1 MNKRIFAFVLGLAVL
16 GGCQGKISP
25 EQVKQTLI
33 GQEKR
38 IGMLQSLGGAF
49 VSNKATHL
57 LRMDDGRTV
66 YLRSDV
72 LDLKNEKYIGNEV
85 EVMGGITRT
94 TDGNQTMLV
103 ESIDLIDPE
112 AASAEEVPEW
122 VDYVSENLG
131 ISLKYRSDYL
141 LKELAGNIVVQPKPV
156 EKNDDS
162 GLKMEND
169 RKSLAEISF
178 SLLSRAEDFDLAK
191 EMGINSWENSDVL
204 AGGYNRSKV
213 TQKAID
219 AFKKTMNGGKEIV
232 YYLKNSDGSYKI
244 SFKAGETQEDFVS
257 DQNMFYDIL
266 ASVDFGEASG
276 QVGLD
281 SKETEVAVVEAH
293 KDDVKSIDSN
303 DDLSGFSTFTSDS
316 QKFSIQYPKSYYFG
330 VAPAKEGAAIS
341 YQFGVKPLEEVVG
354 EINLDIVKALP
365 KDGKQAEFGG
375 KKLMVVTDEDG
386 ISVYISQN
394 NKVFRLSGRTSK
406 EGLLKQMA
414 STIKN

>member
-1 MNKRIFAFVLGLAVL
+1 
-16 GGCQGKISP
+16 
-25 EQVKQTLI
+25 
-33 GQEKR
+33 
-38 IGMLQSLGGAF
+38 
-49 VSNKATHL
+49 
-57 LRMDDGRTV
+57 MDDGRTV

-276 QVGLD
+276 QVRLD

-354 EINLDIVKALP
+354 
-365 KDGKQAEFGG
+365 
-375 KKLMVVTDEDG
+375 DG
-386 ISVYISQN
+386 ILRNFDFVLSVGMGVLITSTACSAEVLIIFLVRLAFIRVITLSSIN
-394 NKVFRLSGRTSK
+394 NTRRKNFSNSVMKLGDIWMICHMLMPKAECTSLVNFLGKLLEFVFWPELVRCRK
-406 EGLLKQMA
+406 NLKYFLNH
-414 STIKN
+414 ILVYWPGNI